1 LQVAPELVSTTPLLD
16 LVDLDQPLQWALV
29 LILFLQEDV
38 MKAKDIMTRPVISI
52 SPLETVETA
61 ARLMLDKRIS
71 GLPVI
76 NPSDRLVGIVTE
88 SDFLRR
94 AEIGTER
101 KRGKFLEFFLGSGTL
116 AEEYAHAHGR
126 KVSDI
131 MTKEPVTISEDTALD
146 ETVAL
151 MEKHQIRR
159 LPVIKNGRVI
169 GIVSRSNLL
178 HALANLVVDSPR
190 SGVGDYTIRDRILH
204 AYSQQNWAAIGGL
217 DVIVRD
223 GVVDVWGI
231 ILDDRQ
237 RSAIIV
243 LAENVP
249 GVKMVRDHLTW
260 VDPVSGLTLGPDD
273 VGASVTN

>member
-1 LQVAPELVSTTPLLD
+1 MQVAPELVSTTPLLD

-159 LPVIKNGRVI
+159 LPVMKNGRVI

-249 GVKMVRDHLTW
+249 GVKIVRDHLTW

-273 VGASVTN
+273 VGAGVTN

>member
-1 LQVAPELVSTTPLLD
+1 
-16 LVDLDQPLQWALV
+16 
-29 LILFLQEDV
+29 

-159 LPVIKNGRVI
+159 LPVMKNGRVI

-249 GVKMVRDHLTW
+249 GVKIVRDHLTW